1 MPRVQCIKCGRTGNL
16 TTKKTKSHGTTYEY
30 YYIQHYIKET
40 DKIEWC
46 YLGKYDRLP
55 QDYKD
60 KLEQNAVHKE
70 SSYIQDYTQTSK
82 DSKKAIDRAITEEGR
97 GCPSLVKGDR
107 LRTCWRRPAWVQTP
121 PPAPFNEP
129 TALFGGYLR
138 WRKMSAH
145 TGHYFSEYIY

>member
-1 MPRVQCIKCGRTGNL
+1 MLQVQSFYTQQLGDKKDLPRVQCIKCGRTGNL

-82 DSKKAIDRAITEEGR
+82 DSKKAKTGLKSQKKGGGVRVWSKETGLGPVGEGLRGFKPHPPHHLEPISRSRAR
-97 GCPSLVKGDR
+97 S
-107 LRTCWRRPAWVQTP
+107 
-121 PPAPFNEP
+121 
-129 TALFGGYLR
+129 
-138 WRKMSAH
+138 
-145 TGHYFSEYIY
+145 